1 MKGTVHVFEFLDS
14 ASAELPAGVCP
25 VFGSERFLKRLV
37 IGKLIGSDDES
48 SDDESSEYS
57 VTQLEGDQATWADVN
72 DELSTRSLFGG
83 DGPKIVVVDDADKF
97 VSNYRDRLE
106 DFQASKNKDGVL
118 VLIVGKWASNTRLY
132 KAIHKSGVQIRCD
145 APMRG
150 KSKQPDQGAIQKWLI
165 ARAKSECNF
174 TLPAAGAATLI
185 ELTDGEFGRM
195 DQELQKLALYVD
207 DKGKLDVETVRMA
220 VGGWRTQTMWDAID
234 AATEGDAAT
243 ALSLLD
249 RMLQSGEHPLA
260 LFGQLSWSLRRYS
273 TATEI
278 VLRDM
283 RHRRKPDLPGSLK
296 AAGFNSWGGEL
307 DKAQARIKQLGRH
320 RAGLMLDWLL
330 DADGKLKRSHSRPE
344 RGRLVLETLFIRMA
358 KELGPVAK

>member
-1 MKGTVHVFEFLDS
+1 MNFMKGTVHVFEFLDS
-14 ASAELPAGVCP
+14 PSAELPAGVCP
-25 VFGSERFLKRLV
+25 VFGGERFLKRLV
-37 IGKLIGSDDES
+37 IGKLANNDN
-48 SDDESSEYS
+48 ESSEYS

-97 VSNYRDRLE
+97 VSNYRDRIE
-106 DFQASKNKDGVL
+106 DFHSAKEKSGVL
-118 VLIVGKWASNTRLY
+118 MLIVSKWASNTRLY
-132 KAIHKSGVQIRCD
+132 KAIHKNGLQIRCD

-165 ARAKSECNF
+165 ARAKADYDF
-174 TLPAAGAATLI
+174 MLPAAGAATLI
-185 ELTDGEFGRM
+185 ELTDSEFGRM

-243 ALSLLD
+243 ALKLLD

-260 LFGQLSWSLRRYS
+260 LFGQLAWSLRRYS

-283 RHRRKPDLPGSLK
+283 RHRRKPNLPGSLK
-296 AAGFNSWGGEL
+296 DAGFNSWGGEI
-307 DKAQARIKQLGRH
+307 DKASSRIKQLGRH

-344 RGRLVLETLFIRMA
+344 RGRLVLETLFLRMA
-358 KELGPVAK
+358 KELGPAA

>member
-1 MKGTVHVFEFLDS
+1 MAGTIHVFEFLGS
-14 ASAELPAGVCP
+14 ASAELPAGVCA
-25 VFGSERFLKRLV
+25 VFGSERFLKRLA
-37 IGKLIGSDDES
+37 IKHLTGGDDES
-48 SDDESSEYS
+48 SGYS
-57 VTQLEGDQATWADVN
+57 VTQLEGDSATWADVN

-83 DGPKIVVVDDADKF
+83 DGPKVVVVDDADKF

-106 DFQASKNKDGVL
+106 DFQSSKIKSGVL
-118 VLIVGKWASNTRLY
+118 MLIVGKWASNTRLY
-132 KAIHKSGVQIRCD
+132 KAIQKSGVQIRCD

-165 ARAKSECNF
+165 ARAQADYDF
-174 TLPAAGAATLI
+174 TLPDAGAATLI
-185 ELTDGEFGRM
+185 ELTDCEFGRM

-220 VGGWRTQTMWDAID
+220 VGGWRTQTMWEAID

-243 ALSLLD
+243 ALKLLE

-296 AAGFNSWGGEL
+296 DAGFNAWGGEL
-307 DKAQARIKQLGRH
+307 DKAQSRIKQLGRH
-320 RAGLMLDWLL
+320 RAGMMLDWLL

-344 RGRLVLETLFIRMA
+344 RGRLVLETLFVKMA
-358 KELGPVAK
+358 KELGPANA